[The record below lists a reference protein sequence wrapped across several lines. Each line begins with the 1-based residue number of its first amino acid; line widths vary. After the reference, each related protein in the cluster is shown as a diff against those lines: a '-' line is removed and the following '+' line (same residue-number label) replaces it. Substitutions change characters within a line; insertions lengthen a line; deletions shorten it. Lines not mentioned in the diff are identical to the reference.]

1 MKRIT
6 KRNVVAVFFA
16 TLFAISIL
24 TPAAAA
30 PPAPTPTPDFLAKL
44 PRDEKGRVIGG
55 ELFPVI
61 NYSPAM
67 VAGMPCPRVTKW
79 EFDVLKMQPPLRDY
93 GVARN
98 PCVVQNAVDDL
109 VRTLWFNPAFQ
120 NPETMKAVAKVY
132 DTDPMNVNG
141 VEKTLRQSLI
151 DLYRKGQQNYNV
163 CDKPVFRL
171 LYVDA
176 KAPLIADNDG
186 RVSGQAIQIVILRAT
201 RDVQPFECKFVSYK
215 DGSVKG
221 SFKVTAEDM
230 RKPFGVKV
238 SVFNLLWNTTTKRW
252 VVYAMDAQPAVED
265 YPATARVLWS
275 ESSIKP

>member
-1 MKRIT
+1 MMKHMFARISLI
-6 KRNVVAVFFA
+6 V
-16 TLFAISIL
+16 FAIFGL
-24 TPAAAA
+24 AGMRLPVHAA
-30 PPAPTPTPDFLAKL
+30 PPAQTPAPDFLARL

-55 ELFPVI
+55 ELFPVV
-61 NYSPAM
+61 NYSPM
-67 VAGMPCPRVTKW
+67 MITGKPCPRVTTW
-79 EFDVLKMQPPLRDY
+79 EFDVVKMLPPLRDY

-120 NPETMKAVAKVY
+120 NPETMKAVEKVY
-132 DTDPMNVNG
+132 EADPMNADG

-151 DLYRKGQQNYNV
+151 DLYRKGRQNYNE

-171 LYVDA
+171 LNVDA
-176 KAPLIADNDG
+176 KAPLLADNDG
-186 RVSGQAIQIVILRAT
+186 RVSGQAIQIMILRAT

-221 SFKVTAEDM
+221 SYKVTVEDI

-238 SVFNLLWNTTTKRW
+238 SVFNLLWNAAKKRW
-252 VVYAMDAQPAVED
+252 VVYAMDAQPVVEN
-265 YPATARVLWS
+265 YRTATEAAL
-275 ESSIKP
+275 EKSSVKP